1 MADVD
6 CMEKTSLA
14 DAVKRLEN
22 ALGQLETAVQRR
34 LDSDRSLNSLQ
45 DDLQRM
51 GEDRSQLAAT
61 LDESEA
67 KASRLEEANKDVSRR
82 LVTAM
87 ETIRS
92 VLDAHGG

>member
-1 MADVD
+1 MAEVD

-14 DAVKRLEN
+14 DAVRRLDQ
-22 ALGQLETAVQRR
+22 AVGQLETAVQRR
-34 LDSDRSLNSLQ
+34 LDADRSLNALQ
-45 DDLQRM
+45 DDLQRL
-51 GEDRSQLAAT
+51 GEDRSQLAAS

-67 KASRLEEANKDVSRR
+67 RASRLEEANRDVSRR

>member
-6 CMEKTSLA
+6 CIEKTSLT
-14 DAVKRLEN
+14 DAVRRLDQ
-22 ALGQLETAVQRR
+22 AVGQLETSIQRR
-34 LDSDRSLNSLQ
+34 MDADRSLNALQ
-45 DDLQRM
+45 DDLQRL
-51 GEDRSQLAAT
+51 GEDRSQLAVT

-67 KASRLEEANKDVSRR
+67 RASRLEEANKDVSRR
-82 LVTAM
+82 LVSAM

>member
-1 MADVD
+1 MADID

-14 DAVKRLEN
+14 DAVKRLN
-22 ALGQLETAVQRR
+22 SAVGQLETAVQRR
-34 LDSDRSLNSLQ
+34 MDADRSLNALQ
-45 DDLQRM
+45 DDLQRLS
-51 GEDRSQLAAT
+51 EDRSQMAVT

-67 KASRLEEANKDVSRR
+67 RASRLEDANRDVSRR

-92 VLDAHGG
+92 VLDAQGG